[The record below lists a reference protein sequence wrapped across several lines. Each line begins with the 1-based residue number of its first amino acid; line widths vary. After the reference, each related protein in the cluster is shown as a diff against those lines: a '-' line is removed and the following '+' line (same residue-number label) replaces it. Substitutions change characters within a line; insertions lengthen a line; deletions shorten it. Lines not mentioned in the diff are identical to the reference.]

1 MSTIDPITGLTIPAS
16 VTDNST
22 AWTPPPL
29 GVICTTI
36 TVNGKTV
43 ESNPPQIINSGDG
56 QVKGGPTN
64 PQICRGY
71 IENTAI
77 SASNNNKV
85 HVCDTTLY
93 IRRKV
98 NLGKIAEKVVIA
110 ARDALNWI
118 MEFLGITPGGNG
130 LVEQIKVW
138 SIWLKEKITW
148 IKEMLFAVE
157 SYVSIIREIRD
168 VILYIL
174 SLPSQLIKYF
184 QGCLQ
189 EAYAELAKQFSDAA
203 NQFGGSTD
211 SELTDAVKELK
222 TTLQDGYNT
231 AQGAIV
237 YATNLPN
244 AILKGSNSA
253 AQTTAAQDALGFD
266 GKAEVS
272 SFVTNAYANYAPQ
285 TDFKTA

>member
-110 ARDALNWI
+110 AREALNWI

-148 IKEMLFAVE
+148 IKEMLVAVE

-174 SLPSQLIKYF
+174 SLLCNYKNSISYNLSTKPKHKMQSAVL
-184 QGCLQ
+184 LQ
-189 EAYAELAKQFSDAA
+189 S
-203 NQFGGSTD
+203 
-211 SELTDAVKELK
+211 
-222 TTLQDGYNT
+222 
-231 AQGAIV
+231 I
-237 YATNLPN
+237 
-244 AILKGSNSA
+244 ISNCP
-253 AQTTAAQDALGFD
+253 TI
-266 GKAEVS
+266 
-272 SFVTNAYANYAPQ
+272 
-285 TDFKTA
+285 FKLFTSMD